1 MDIHTLWASMRSERL
16 AIVEMSKYTY
26 TRHLANSLGS
36 PSTRF
41 FLLQSLV
48 LLGRPPLGLVV
59 VIDALLVIFL
69 CLSFFIRLRFP
80 STSSW

>member
-1 MDIHTLWASMRSERL
+1 MGINEVRKEIDRRDVQETYNRRL
-16 AIVEMSKYTY
+16 AD
-26 TRHLANSLGS
+26 LGS
-36 PSTRF
+36 PPTRF

-59 VIDALLVIFL
+59 VIDALLVISF